1 MNLLSPL
8 YEVCSTLESNI
19 LKGKAYQLRGASPPD
34 PARKRVIEI
43 SYSPALEKKFDERL
57 IKSTILT
64 ALENQAAPKD
74 ATLSILLT
82 DDEQIR
88 SLNRDYRGFDAPTDV
103 LSFEVHERD
112 PETGSLYLGEII
124 VSMPYAAKQALQND
138 HPLEAEIQLLVVHG
152 ILHLLGHDHAENE
165 EKTIMWA
172 AQAKILSK
180 LGLSNIKIT
189 ES

>member
-1 MNLLSPL
+1 M
-8 YEVCSTLESNI
+8 
-19 LKGKAYQLRGASPPD
+19 
-34 PARKRVIEI
+34 IEI